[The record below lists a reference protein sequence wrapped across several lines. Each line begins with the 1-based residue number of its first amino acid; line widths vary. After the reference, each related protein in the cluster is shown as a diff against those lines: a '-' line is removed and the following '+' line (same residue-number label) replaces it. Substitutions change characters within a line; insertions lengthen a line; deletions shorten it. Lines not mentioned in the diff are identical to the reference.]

1 VRSRADHA
9 RLIDALARA
18 RIAPPMLA
26 SRSMVNDR
34 VAALSD
40 TNRRWLDG
48 ELRRWRRASSRL
60 RREKVNAMSMND
72 LLGQARDEL
81 LLSPVYF
88 VHAHGAEQ
96 SRNSTVQ
103 TD

>member
-1 VRSRADHA
+1 VQWLTAGQGIVHA
-9 RLIDALARA
+9 EMFPLLDASGPNPLELFQ
-18 RIAPPMLA
+18 I
-26 SRSMVNDR
+26 
-34 VAALSD
+34 
-40 TNRRWLDG
+40 WLN
-48 ELRRWRRASSRL
+48 LP
-60 RREKVNAMSMND
+60 REKVNAMSMND

-96 SRNSTVQ
+96 VDRPRVQ

>member
-1 VRSRADHA
+1 
-9 RLIDALARA
+9 
-18 RIAPPMLA
+18 
-26 SRSMVNDR
+26 
-34 VAALSD
+34 
-40 TNRRWLDG
+40 
-48 ELRRWRRASSRL
+48 
-60 RREKVNAMSMND
+60 MSMND

-96 SRNSTVQ
+96 VDRPRVQ